1 MSKRRGLGR
10 GLDALIPGAEEQQP
24 AGQSAGLRLIPI
36 TAIQPNPHQPR
47 SHMEEAALQELADS
61 ISVHGLIQPLIVQ
74 DNGGEQYTLIAGERR
89 WRAAQRAGLQE
100 VPAVVKEATP
110 LEMLELA
117 LIENIQRADLN
128 PLEEALAYQQLIE
141 EFGLTQVEVARRVG
155 KSRPAVANTVRLL
168 NLPPN
173 IQQAVIDGK
182 ISGGHARAL
191 LSLPTPEAQTAV
203 LSSILQSDLSVRQTE
218 SLVNKML
225 SGEKPRPKPL
235 RRKPPH
241 VQSLEA
247 DFRQSLGTRV
257 EIETSGRGGRVVIHY
272 YSDEELQAIYEAIVE
287 RNS

>member
-1 MSKRRGLGR
+1 
-10 GLDALIPGAEEQQP
+10 
-24 AGQSAGLRLIPI
+24 
-36 TAIQPNPHQPR
+36 
-47 SHMEEAALQELADS
+47 
-61 ISVHGLIQPLIVQ
+61 
-74 DNGGEQYTLIAGERR
+74 EQYTLIAGERR

-218 SLVNKML
+218 SLVNK
-225 SGEKPRPKPL
+225 
-235 RRKPPH
+235 
-241 VQSLEA
+241 
-247 DFRQSLGTRV
+247 
-257 EIETSGRGGRVVIHY
+257 
-272 YSDEELQAIYEAIVE
+272 
-287 RNS
+287 